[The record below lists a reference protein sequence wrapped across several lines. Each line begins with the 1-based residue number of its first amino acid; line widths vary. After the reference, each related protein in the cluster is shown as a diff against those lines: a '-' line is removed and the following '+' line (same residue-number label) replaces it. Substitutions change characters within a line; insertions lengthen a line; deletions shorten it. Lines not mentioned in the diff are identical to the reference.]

1 MSNQHNQHN
10 QSHLLNFNGSL
21 ICPTGKPLKSCSKG
35 GIQKNSYS
43 VANLVSRLNQLNQ
56 NQMLESNL
64 NFIKIPISSYFS
76 DSYLI
81 LQLLTHL
88 GLVQLIKISPPN
100 SANSAHS
107 TLIGVSL
114 ALGGIKQEKLNPN
127 IAQINPEQESPAP
140 FIKEDKLSIAAPR
153 EQAKDYFFFQNH
165 PTKFWLTLV
174 SRPGRRVYVSYKDI
188 KDFNS
193 GHKSYLIR
201 SSKGII
207 TSQTALKLRLGGEL
221 LIKISYPFLA

>member
-10 QSHLLNFNGSL
+10 QFHPFLSTGESNGLNGVF
-21 ICPTGKPLKSCSKG
+21 KQQEPLKSCSKG
-35 GIQKNSYS
+35 GFQKNSYS

-88 GLVQLIKISPPN
+88 GLVEQRSIKISPPN
-100 SANSAHS
+100 SANSVLP

-114 ALGGIKQEKLNPN
+114 ALGGIKQEKLNSS
-127 IAQINPEQESPAP
+127 ITLTNPEQES
-140 FIKEDKLSIAAPR
+140 FIQGDNLS
-153 EQAKDYFFFQNH
+153 KDYFFSQNH
-165 PTKFWLTLV
+165 PVKF
-174 SRPGRRVYVSYKDI
+174 
-188 KDFNS
+188 
-193 GHKSYLIR
+193 
-201 SSKGII
+201 
-207 TSQTALKLRLGGEL
+207 
-221 LIKISYPFLA
+221 